1 MNLGQ
6 RMAINFMYKIILFPT
21 IIFGAGALLPSQI
34 HYSSWIPPLLLS
46 GFFILIGLFADE
58 TILPMFGNEK
68 ATIQGALFMTG
79 ATWVLPFLVPGNGV
93 TLLGAAATGLSLG
106 MVEYGMHG
114 WLLKQRKTSL

>member
-6 RMAINFMYKIILFPT
+6 RMAINFIYKIVLFPT
-21 IIFGAGALLPSQI
+21 IIFGASALLPSQI

-46 GFFILIGLFADE
+46 GLFILMGLFADE

-68 ATIQGALFMTG
+68 ATIQGTFFMTG
-79 ATWVLPFLVPGNGV
+79 ATWAVPFFLPGNGI
-93 TLLGAAATGLSLG
+93 TFLGAAATGLTLG

-114 WLLKQRKTSL
+114 WILKQRKKST